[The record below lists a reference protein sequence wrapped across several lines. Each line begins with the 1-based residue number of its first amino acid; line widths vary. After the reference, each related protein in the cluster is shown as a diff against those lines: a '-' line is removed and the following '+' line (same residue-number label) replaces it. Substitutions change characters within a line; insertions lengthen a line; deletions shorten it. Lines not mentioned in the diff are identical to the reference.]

1 MEIKIIPFL
10 FKTRTAFILFKGNI
24 FFFFF
29 LREIKLITS
38 TPNYNFLSLDQNT
51 SQFLMQVKI
60 ELQISYST
68 IRNFIN

>member
-10 FKTRTAFILFKGNI
+10 FKTRTAFILLKGDKI
-24 FFFFF
+24 H
-29 LREIKLITS
+29 
-38 TPNYNFLSLDQNT
+38 FLSTLNNNSLSLNQNT
-51 SQFLMQVKI
+51 NQFLLLVKI